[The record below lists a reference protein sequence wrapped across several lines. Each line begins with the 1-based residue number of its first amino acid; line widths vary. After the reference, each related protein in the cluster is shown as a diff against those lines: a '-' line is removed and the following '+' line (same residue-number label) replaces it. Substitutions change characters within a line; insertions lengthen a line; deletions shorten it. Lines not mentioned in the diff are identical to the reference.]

1 MKPTNIQFHSVQQ
14 GSDAWHVLRKSVDFT
29 ASEISAALGVSLYKT
44 RDQLMHE
51 KATGIIPDISDFQQ
65 KIFDDG
71 HRFEDMAR
79 AILEKEIGEDL
90 YPTTITGEVDGLTLL
105 ASLDGL
111 TMDGDLAFEHKSPN
125 KKVIAQIT
133 SGSIDDHYALQMAQ
147 QQVLS
152 GAKICKFVASDGT
165 AENWHEID
173 FNYENELNF
182 DDVITGLKQFKA
194 DLEIY
199 KQKLES
205 GELTQPA
212 KDTVVAEVI
221 QDLPTISYKMNGL
234 ALASNLAEYKAKAL
248 ELVEKS
254 KKPLESDQDFANA
267 ESMVKVFKE
276 SESKITNMA
285 EQVLGEVSSIDT
297 FVKDLKFIGEQIR
310 QARLAT
316 EKQVKSRKDEIRTEL
331 VTKAKQEFTALL
343 QEEGRKFN
351 VTYQISVDFA
361 AAIKGKRSIESMESS
376 INDAMAAAKTELT
389 GLVKRVGNNFAVINE
404 NDYCEYQFL
413 FNDWQAIAFK
423 ASDDFC
429 NLVYSRIDAH
439 KEAEAKRLEA
449 ERERIRQEEEAKA
462 QREAEA
468 VAEKERERIRNEER
482 AKAQAEQDSKTK
494 VEAQDKADQE
504 AANQVEQPQNQTATV
519 RIQSRLQQAKAIV
532 NEVQSSPVTELKP
545 KQVETVTI
553 SVDEYKYLLHR
564 SEKLDALEAAG
575 VDNWNGYSE
584 AMEMLKA
591 S

>member
-1 MKPTNIQFHSVQQ
+1 
-14 GSDAWHVLRKSVDFT
+14 
-29 ASEISAALGVSLYKT
+29 
-44 RDQLMHE
+44 
-51 KATGIIPDISDFQQ
+51 
-65 KIFDDG
+65 
-71 HRFEDMAR
+71 
-79 AILEKEIGEDL
+79 
-90 YPTTITGEVDGLTLL
+90 
-105 ASLDGL
+105 
-111 TMDGDLAFEHKSPN
+111 
-125 KKVIAQIT
+125 
-133 SGSIDDHYALQMAQ
+133 MAQ

-152 GAKICKFVASDGT
+152 GVKICKFVASDGT
-165 AENWHEID
+165 EENWHEID

-182 DDVITGLKQFKA
+182 NDVITGLKQFKA

-199 KQKLES
+199 RQKLES
-205 GELTQPA
+205 GELKQQA

-234 ALASNLAEYKAKAL
+234 ALASNLSEYKTKAL

-285 EQVLGEVSSIDT
+285 DQVLGEVSSIDT

-331 VTKAKQEFTALL
+331 VMKAKQEFTALL
-343 QEEGRKFN
+343 QNEASKVN
-351 VTYQISVDFA
+351 VNYQVTADFA
-361 AAIKGKRSIESMESS
+361 SAIKGKRTVESMQSS
-376 INDAMAAAKTELT
+376 INDCMASAKIELT
-389 GLVKRVGNNFAVINE
+389 ALVERVEVNSALLKKHLEYRGLFSDWSTIALKLPEDFENILNLRINE
-404 NDYCEYQFL
+404 H
-413 FNDWQAIAFK
+413 K
-423 ASDDFC
+423 A
-429 NLVYSRIDAH
+429 
-439 KEAEAKRLEA
+439 EQQKRLDA

-462 QREAEA
+462 KSEAEA

-482 AKAQAEQDSKTK
+482 AKAQAEQDSKNKT
-494 VEAQDKADQE
+494 EAKDKADQE
-504 AANQVEQPQNQTATV
+504 AANQVEQPQDQASTLRT
-519 RIQSRLQQAKAIV
+519 QSRLQQAKAIV
-532 NEVQSSPVTELKP
+532 NQVQSSPVTELKP
-545 KQVETVTI
+545 KHVETVTI

-564 SEKLDALEAAG
+564 SEKLDALEATG